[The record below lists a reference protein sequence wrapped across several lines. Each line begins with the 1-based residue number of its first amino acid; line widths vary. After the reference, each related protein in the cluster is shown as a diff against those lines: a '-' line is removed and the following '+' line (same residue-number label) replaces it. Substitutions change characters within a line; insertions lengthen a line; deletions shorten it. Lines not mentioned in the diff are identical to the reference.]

1 MAYEYLILVNQP
13 NGLNTRW
20 VQAYMRNTPNPEVR
34 LAGVEIGLNDP
45 LSSINLAAAFAAG
58 EIVPNGTA
66 LWNQLELEDTDT
78 VGKGAIAAILDIVR
92 ASANPSLPAMT
103 AAGLAVLD
111 DHPRQLIA
119 YNRVKSAMDAA
130 NLQQVKDF
138 VTLMMVITYS
148 KLAQRDPNI

>member
-1 MAYEYLILVNQP
+1 MAYEYLILINQP
-13 NGLNTRW
+13 NSLSTRW

-34 LAGVEIGLNDP
+34 LAGVQIGIDDP

-58 EIVPNGTA
+58 VIVPNGAA

-78 VGKGAIAAILDIVR
+78 AGKGAITAILDIVR
-92 ASANPSLPAMT
+92 STPNPSLAAMT

-130 NLQQVKDF
+130 TLQQVKDF

-148 KLAQRDPNI
+148 KLGQR